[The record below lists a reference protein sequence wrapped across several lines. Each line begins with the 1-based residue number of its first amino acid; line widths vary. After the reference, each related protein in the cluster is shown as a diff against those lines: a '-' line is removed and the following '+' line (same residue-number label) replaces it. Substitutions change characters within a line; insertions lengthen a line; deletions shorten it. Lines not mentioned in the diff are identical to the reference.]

1 MLNPGQMII
10 IGASKFIV
18 ERFYTVAVAK
28 IGNRPR
34 MEDTYV
40 LAHDLGIDS
49 ALKSTLYAV
58 IDGHGGEWCAKFLQQ
73 ELIKFVI
80 NAF

>member
-1 MLNPGQMII
+1 MII
-10 IGASKFIV
+10 IGVLKFVV
-18 ERFYTVAVAK
+18 ERFYTAALAK
-28 IGNRPR
+28 IGNRPK

-40 LAHDLGIDS
+40 MAHDLGLDS
-49 ALKSTLYAV
+49 VLKSTLYSV

-80 NAF
+80 KAFKE